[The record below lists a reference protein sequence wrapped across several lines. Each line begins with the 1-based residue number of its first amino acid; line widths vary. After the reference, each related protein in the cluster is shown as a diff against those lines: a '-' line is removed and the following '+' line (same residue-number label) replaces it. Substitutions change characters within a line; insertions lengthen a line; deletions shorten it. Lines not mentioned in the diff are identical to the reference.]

1 MARSS
6 NIKNMVSST
15 ISNSSDKKNT
25 LIPILII
32 ASLFF
37 VFGFV
42 TWINGALIPFMKTI
56 NELTS
61 AQSLL
66 VASAS
71 YISFVVMALPA
82 SYILAKIGYK
92 KGMSLG
98 LFIMGFGAL
107 IFIPAAEAR
116 TYWMFLT
123 GIFIQGAG
131 MTLLQTASN
140 PYITILGPIESAAK
154 RISIMGICNKIA
166 GALGSLIF
174 GSILLSGIDEIK
186 EKLSVVSA
194 IEKAKLLD
202 TMADSVVVPYITM
215 AVVLFVLGLLI
226 RKAPLPDVEAEP
238 IAEAKEGETTKTS
251 IFQFPHLWLGVL
263 TLFMYVGVEVIAGD
277 TIIAYGIALGFPASD
292 AKFFTTFTL
301 LAMVITYGLGAFLIP
316 KYISQALALRASA
329 VLGIILSFCIVF
341 SSGFTSILFVAALGI
356 ANALIWPAI
365 WPLTLKGLGKFTKT
379 ASALL
384 IMAISGGAIIPPL
397 YGKLVDG
404 SKAEYLATGMNEA
417 LATATAATN
426 GYWILLPCYSI
437 ILYYAIAGHKL
448 GLNKK

>member
-1 MARSS
+1 MG
-6 NIKNMVSST
+6 
-15 ISNSSDKKNT
+15 NSKQSLTQPNT
-25 LIPILII
+25 LIPIIII
-32 ASLFF
+32 AALFF
-37 VFGFV
+37 IFGFV

-56 NELTS
+56 SELTS

-82 SYILAKIGYK
+82 SFILEKIGYK

-98 LFIMGFGAL
+98 LFVMGIGAL
-107 IFIPAAEAR
+107 VFIPAAEAR
-116 TYWMFLT
+116 TYWVFLA

-154 RISIMGICNKIA
+154 RISIMGIANKVA

-174 GSILLSGIDEIK
+174 GALLLSGIDEINSK
-186 EKLSVVSA
+186 LATVSNTEKVR
-194 IEKAKLLD
+194 LLD
-202 TMADSVVVPYITM
+202 TMADSVVMPYIVM
-215 AVVLFVLGLLI
+215 AVILFVLGILI
-226 RKAPLPDVEAEP
+226 RKAPLPHVEAEP
-238 IAEAKEGETTKTS
+238 IEVSLDGKTKKTN

-263 TLFMYVGVEVIAGD
+263 TLFLYVGVEVIAGD
-277 TIIAYGIALGFPASD
+277 TIIAYGISLGIPAVD

-301 LAMVITYGLGAFLIP
+301 MAMVVTYVLGALLIP
-316 KYISQALALRASA
+316 KVISQTSALRVSA
-329 VLGIILSFCIVF
+329 ILGIVLSFCIVF
-341 SSGFTSILFVAALGI
+341 TTGYTSVLFVAALGI
-356 ANALIWPAI
+356 ANALVWPAV

-397 YGKLVDG
+397 YGSLVDV
-404 SKAEYLATGMNEA
+404 KVAEYISQGINES
-417 LATATAATN
+417 LATAMASTK
-426 GYWILLPCYSI
+426 GYWILLPCYAV
-437 ILYYAIAGHKL
+437 ILYYAISGHKL
-448 GLNKK
+448 GLEVKK

>member
-1 MARSS
+1 MTNNNKPSSS
-6 NIKNMVSST
+6 NQT
-15 ISNSSDKKNT
+15 T

-32 ASLFF
+32 AGLFF
-37 VFGFV
+37 IFGFV

-82 SYILAKIGYK
+82 SYILSKIGYK

-98 LFIMGFGAL
+98 LFIIGLGAL
-107 IFIPAAEAR
+107 IFIPAAESR
-116 TYWMFLT
+116 TYWMFLM
-123 GIFIQGAG
+123 GIFIQGTG

-140 PYITILGPIESAAK
+140 PYITILGPIDSAAK

-174 GSILLSGIDEIK
+174 GAILLSGIDEIQQ
-186 EKLSVVSA
+186 KLSVVNA
-194 IEKAKLLD
+194 TEKAQLLD
-202 TMADSVVVPYITM
+202 TMADSVVAPYLIM
-215 AVVLFVLGLLI
+215 AIVLFVLGVLI
-226 RKAPLPDVEAEP
+226 LKAPLPDVEAAP
-238 IAEAKEGETTKTS
+238 IEESKEGETTKTS

-277 TIIAYGIALGFPASD
+277 TIIAYGISLGFPAAD

-301 LAMVITYGLGAFLIP
+301 MAMVGTYILGVFLIP
-316 KYISQALALRASA
+316 KFITQALALRASA
-329 VLGIILSFCIVF
+329 ILGIIFCFCIVF
-341 SSGFTSILFVAALGI
+341 TTGFVSILFVAALGI
-356 ANALIWPAI
+356 ANALVWPAI

-384 IMAISGGAIIPPL
+384 IMAISGGAVIPPL
-397 YGKLVDG
+397 YGKIVDLT
-404 SKAEYLATGMNEA
+404 KADMLSFGINDTF
-417 LATATAATN
+417 ATAHAATE
-426 GYWILLPCYSI
+426 GYWILLPCYII
-437 ILYYAIAGHKL
+437 ILYYAVWGHKL
-448 GLNKK
+448 GLSKK